1 MLTLPRR
8 LLELGIR
15 DRSPSWRWGVAALLL
30 VAALL
35 ARLLADPYLPPGFP
49 FLTFFPAVIV
59 TAFLCGTAPGLTVGA
74 LSGLAAWYLFI
85 EPLHSFGMQSSVALA
100 LGFFMGVV
108 GLDVLLIHVMN
119 QSLRQLRAE
128 SARRSREAELSQLL
142 ARTRE
147 VMFEELQH
155 RVSNNLQVL
164 AAMMMLQRGAVQEP
178 EARRVLDNAAQRLE
192 LIGRLQR
199 SLHRPG
205 EAGLPFGRF
214 LEGLCQDV
222 LQASGAQSVT
232 AEIEAEPVAL
242 APERTVPVALITA
255 ELVANAVEH
264 AFRGG
269 PGRLRIGLRREEG
282 GTLALSVRDDGAGL
296 APGFVAAES
305 RSLGLRIVHALAEQI
320 GGRFEMRAAPGGGTL
335 CRLVFAAE

>member
-1 MLTLPRR
+1 MLSLPRR

-15 DRSPSWRWGVAALLL
+15 DRSPAWRWSVAALFFL
-30 VAALL
+30 AALL

-59 TAFLCGTAPGLTVGA
+59 TAFLCGTAPGLAVGA
-74 LSGLAAWYLFI
+74 ASGLSAWYFFV
-85 EPLHSFGMQSSVALA
+85 EPLYSFGMQGSVALA

-142 ARTRE
+142 ARSRE

-164 AAMMMLQRGAVQEP
+164 AAMMMLQRGAVREP

-205 EAGLPFGRF
+205 EAGLPFDRF
-214 LEGLCQDV
+214 LQSLCQDV

-242 APERTVPVALITA
+242 APELTVPVALITA

-269 PGRLRIGLRREEG
+269 AGRLQIRLRREAE

-335 CRLVFAAE
+335 CRLVFAAA